1 MEFADFFQNNHNDP
15 VSRQPSRE
23 AAVLSQIEERRSVRR
38 YLDKGVEKEKLIQVL
53 ESARLAPSGSNTQ
66 PWTFVV
72 VESEDTREKL
82 SNADHRQT
90 WMMSA
95 PVFVV
100 CVADIRCRLAEDVSI
115 RLDEHSPEPEL
126 KQIIRDTA
134 IAIEHLVLA
143 AEQVGLSTCWTA
155 WFDQDDVR
163 PILGIPEDK
172 YVCGI
177 VTLGYGD
184 EAPKPRP
191 RKALEDVVRY
201 ETWR

>member
-1 MEFADFFQNNHNDP
+1 M
-15 VSRQPSRE
+15 
-23 AAVLSQIEERRSVRR
+23 LSQIEERRSVRR

-72 VESEDTREKL
+72 VESEETRGQL
-82 SNADHRQT
+82 SNADHRQA

-100 CVADIRCRLAEDVSI
+100 CVADVRCRLAEDGDI
-115 RLDEHSPEPEL
+115 RLDENSPEPEL

-134 IAIEHLVLA
+134 IAIEHLVLE

-184 EAPKPRP
+184 ETPKQRP
-191 RKALEDVVRY
+191 RKALEDIVRY
-201 ETWR
+201 ETWE